1 MATSFN
7 YVQGDTGPQ
16 IKVTLVD
23 EETNTATNLTGGS
36 VTLHFRAVGE
46 TTVLFSRALYVNPD
60 TADTG
65 VAIVQWQT
73 NDLNQ
78 EAGTYE
84 GELEIVKAS
93 GLRETLYETLRF
105 RIREDFA

>member
-93 GLRETLYETLRF
+93 GLRETLYDTLRF

>member
-16 IKVTLVD
+16 IQVALVD
-23 EETNTATNLTGGS
+23 EETNTATNLTGAT

-46 TTVLFSRALYVNPD
+46 TTVLFSRALYINPD
-60 TADTG
+60 TATTG

-73 NDLNQ
+73 SDLDRD
-78 EAGTYE
+78 AGTYE
-84 GELEIVKAS
+84 GEIEIVKAS
-93 GLRETLYETLRF
+93 GLRETLFDTLRF

>member
-16 IKVTLVD
+16 IQVTLVD
-23 EETNTATNLTGGS
+23 EETNTATNLTGAT

-46 TTVLFSRALYVNPD
+46 TSVLFSRALYINPD
-60 TADTG
+60 TATTG

-73 NDLNQ
+73 SDLDRD
-78 EAGTYE
+78 AGTYE
-84 GELEIVKAS
+84 GEIEIVKAS
-93 GLRETLYETLRF
+93 GLRETLFDTLRF